1 MRIDNAI
8 LSGSVFGSSAV
19 VSITGSFTGSGH
31 ITTSSYAV
39 TTSYALNGGSGG
51 GGSDVYSSIYVTA
64 DTTAITNRLYV
75 FTSSTLKTLTLP
87 ASPTNGDSLYISN
100 RSDIST
106 NIVARNNQLIMGL
119 AQDVTLDVAPASF
132 KLTYAAG
139 TQGWVITGAGG
150 AGASTNNYNYAP
162 TTQTANFTAVSGKAY
177 IITSSASPITM
188 SLPPSPG
195 NGDSIK
201 FAGMDGKET
210 HIAAN
215 GNKIMSG
222 TEDLTVNVTASFE
235 LIYESSLIGWT
246 VIGSRSV

>member
-162 TTQTANFTAVSGKAY
+162 TTQTANFSAAAGKAY
-177 IITSSASPITM
+177 IITSSASPVTM
-188 SLPPSPG
+188 SLPTSPT

>member
-39 TTSYALNGGSGG
+39 TASYALNAGGGG
-51 GGSDVYSSIYVTA
+51 GGSDVYSSIYVNV

-106 NIVARNNQLIMGL
+106 NIVARNGQLIMGL

-150 AGASTNNYNYAP
+150 AGASTSNYNYAP
-162 TTQTANFTAVSGKAY
+162 TTKTANFSAAAGKAY

-188 SLPPSPG
+188 SLPSSPG

-215 GNKIMSG
+215 GNKIMSS